1 MNIKAV
7 DLPLHSGSCPR
18 WLFPRMER
26 LAEQVFLALDLEY
39 GDKEIL
45 SRLSNPLW
53 FQALGCTLGFDW
65 HSSGLTTTTTAA
77 IKQALNKINIGIY
90 GAGGKGKTSRKT
102 LQEIK
107 QKAEKI
113 NLSDIKTDKF
123 IKASKLSAKVDSSC
137 LQDGFSLYHHA
148 FFFSSKNWTVIQQA
162 MQSPT
167 GIYARRYHWNNIK
180 RARFLNNPHNAV
192 CCDKIVS
199 PLNLSSDISKQT
211 RKASLDIAKDFSDFK
226 RYFTIEKNLSKK
238 QTFLSDF
245 LYKNS
250 PNILKFNK
258 EHFPKFSLSY
268 QNLNTLKAVQEYKPD
283 SYEEM
288 LLLKGVGAKTIRSLA
303 LISELL
309 FGTEISWQDPVKFS
323 FSHGGKD
330 GWPYPINKKHFD
342 KSIQTLKSAVEN
354 SRVKEKD
361 KFKALKR
368 LKKFIT

>member
-18 WLFPRMER
+18 WLFPRMEK
-26 LAEQVFLALDLEY
+26 LAEQIFLALDLEY

-107 QKAEKI
+107 EKKDKT
-113 NLSDIKTDKF
+113 NLSDTISDKF
-123 IKASKLSAKVDSSC
+123 IKASRLSAKVDSSC

-148 FFFSSKNWTVIQQA
+148 FFFSSKNWTVIQQG

-167 GIYARRYHWNNIK
+167 GRYARRYHWNNINSLK
-180 RARFLNNPHNAV
+180 FLNNPHNAV

-199 PLNLSSDISKQT
+199 PLNLSDKKSQET

-226 RYFTIEKNLSKK
+226 KYFTIEKNISKQ

-245 LYKNS
+245 LNMKNS
-250 PNILKFNK
+250 NIIKFNK
-258 EHFPKFSLSY
+258 KHFPELSLSY
-268 QNLNTLKAVQEYKPD
+268 QNLKTLKNIQEYQPNT
-283 SYEEM
+283 YEEM

-309 FGTEISWQDPVKFS
+309 FGTEISWKDPVKFS

-368 LKKFIT
+368 LKNFVT